1 MSTKIL
7 LVCVAVIAAVFAFV
21 FFGTHFITK
30 IIDDK
35 IGGIQVNVPRIRVD
49 APKTVAQPPTIVFR
63 IGEDDK
69 GRIVVRPDTAEGEK
83 KQPRKTNP
91 KPNSRNF
98 EHPNKIQL
106 HEPFLAVDF
115 DDKSG
120 TLPGHPPAPPQ
131 PPYIAAEQIV
141 PNELDG
147 PIVVDTTEPATHPRV
162 LVGCRTNAD
171 CNVVNGDGKNVC
183 QSDGTCSCVGG
194 GSGLFCHYGPVN
206 YRDPKDMTPDELRR
220 FKSKFRNNYTLQD
233 YKNWLMLYKNDP
245 ENLRDQHRRNL
256 RLLLQGVNL
265 TPKDVP
271 HMRIRPPTNASDF
284 FQKMYQ
290 GGNIA
295 VQFPDNDSPY
305 VGANFREF
313 DDFVPPENIANS
325 WITGVV
331 NSYKEG
337 KDDATALNYY
347 LLPSVTTGDDEQRVG
362 DVYQRYVQRQH
373 NSADIRIISGSSQNG
388 QVCASDSLLRGKND
402 LATFSDEGVKL
413 V

>member
-1 MSTKIL
+1 
-7 LVCVAVIAAVFAFV
+7 
-21 FFGTHFITK
+21 
-30 IIDDK
+30 
-35 IGGIQVNVPRIRVD
+35 
-49 APKTVAQPPTIVFR
+49 
-63 IGEDDK
+63 
-69 GRIVVRPDTAEGEK
+69 
-83 KQPRKTNP
+83 
-91 KPNSRNF
+91 
-98 EHPNKIQL
+98 
-106 HEPFLAVDF
+106 
-115 DDKSG
+115 
-120 TLPGHPPAPPQ
+120 
-131 PPYIAAEQIV
+131 
-141 PNELDG
+141 
-147 PIVVDTTEPATHPRV
+147 
-162 LVGCRTNAD
+162 
-171 CNVVNGDGKNVC
+171 
-183 QSDGTCSCVGG
+183 
-194 GSGLFCHYGPVN
+194 
-206 YRDPKDMTPDELRR
+206 
-220 FKSKFRNNYTLQD
+220 LQD

-331 NSYKEG
+331 NSYKDG
-337 KDDATALNYY
+337 KDDAFALDWY
-347 LLPSVTTGDDEQRVG
+347 LLPEVTVGGDEQRVG

-373 NSADIRIISGSSQNG
+373 NMADIRIISGSSQNG